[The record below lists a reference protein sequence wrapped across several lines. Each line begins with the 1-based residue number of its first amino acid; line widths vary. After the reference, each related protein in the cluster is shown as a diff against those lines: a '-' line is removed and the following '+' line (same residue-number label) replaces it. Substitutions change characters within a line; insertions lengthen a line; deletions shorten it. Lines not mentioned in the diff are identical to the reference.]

1 MLDEKTNLLAEK
13 IARLLQNETPVADLY
28 SLQTSIEKINERL
41 GKIEITL
48 GDQKFHNFNRSSFIL
63 HPSNPHPSQEKF
75 DVAEI
80 IADGTIDN
88 SEAEKPCPYEPTGK
102 PCDHCSMCNSRGF

>member
-13 IARLLQNETPVADLY
+13 IVRLLQNETPEVDLY

-41 GKIEITL
+41 SKIESSL
-48 GDQKFHNFNRSSFIL
+48 NNQKSNNFHPSSFIL

-80 IADGTIDN
+80 IADGTIGN
-88 SEAEKPCPYEPTGK
+88 SEQEKPCPYEPTGK